1 MNTSFL
7 TDMLIGIG
15 NVSASPVSVK
25 RTATQN
31 TNQFAPA
38 PADDPP
44 YDDAP
49 QTTTTDNTFAFAQS
63 EPLDKPP
70 QEFRHT
76 LCKKTMAEQPQKAQD
91 SPESKEPG
99 PTSNVAEQPN
109 VVQSWLEQYSQT
121 VEHGKG
127 RVATK
132 IQPKAGY
139 ELAQLLA
146 NLKAGKSTLVTGQ
159 AAKSAEIKLLRTTD
173 KGQLGLKT
181 VSSETPKSP
190 PATDGQP
197 GEGKNVEKIQILNK
211 ILVATKGLTNQ
222 ENGRELTAESVSGGK
237 TATNSQKT
245 PVLNDSFS
253 AVQDKSTNL
262 EQKILI
268 GPEKSA
274 PVAEKPTDSKA
285 DAGQQG
291 HVLAESSDSNGKEQ
305 KGNLS
310 GDSLLKNLNP
320 AQFWTSAN
328 QTKDRGSSTSDNGSN
343 SAFEQMLSANNDQ
356 TPIVEQTSAFSLA
369 AKTADNPSPSDVYPS
384 INEQIQASIGSS
396 LRQGDQQITINLH
409 PPELGRIFIRFQEQQ
424 DQITGLLE
432 VEKIQTR
439 YEIEQALPQII
450 ENLRDS
456 GIQIKRLEVMLP
468 DTEQSEQEALKDQ
481 SLQNG
486 WAQQQDSANPGLRG
500 NNPDTGEINE
510 WLTNNNSYQNISEL
524 REAFVTGSSINM
536 LI

>member
-1 MNTSFL
+1 MNTSLL

-15 NVSASPVSVK
+15 NVSASPASLN
-25 RTATQN
+25 RTAIQN
-31 TNQFAPA
+31 LNQFAHL

-44 YDDAP
+44 YDDAL
-49 QTTTTDNTFAFAQS
+49 QTTTDNTFAFAQS

-91 SPESKEPG
+91 SPESKEPR

-109 VVQSWLEQYSQT
+109 VVQSWREQYSQT
-121 VEHGKG
+121 VEHSKG
-127 RVATK
+127 RVTTK
-132 IQPKAGY
+132 IQPKAGH

-146 NLKAGKSTLVTGQ
+146 NLKAGNFTPATV
-159 AAKSAEIKLLRTTD
+159 
-173 KGQLGLKT
+173 GLKT
-181 VSSETPKSP
+181 VSPETSKSP

-197 GEGKNVEKIQILNK
+197 GEGKSVEKIQILNK
-211 ILVATKGLTNQ
+211 ILVANKGLTNQ
-222 ENGRELTAESVSGGK
+222 ENGRELTNESVSGSK
-237 TATNSQKT
+237 TATNSQNQAVSGGQKT

-253 AVQDKSTNL
+253 AVQDKSTIL
-262 EQKILI
+262 EQKMPI

-274 PVAEKPTDSKA
+274 LFAEKPTGSKA
-285 DAGQQG
+285 SASQQG
-291 HVLAESSDSNGKEQ
+291 HILAESSDSNGKEQ

-310 GDSLLKNLNP
+310 GDSLLKNLNTV
-320 AQFWTSAN
+320 QSWTSAN
-328 QTKDRGSSTSDNGSN
+328 QTKDRGSSTSDNDSN
-343 SAFEQMLSANNDQ
+343 PAFEQILSANNAQ
-356 TPIVEQTSAFSLA
+356 ISIVEQTSAFGPS
-369 AKTADNPSPSDVYPS
+369 AKTTDNPSPSDVYPS
-384 INEQIQASIGSS
+384 LYEQIQASISGS

-409 PPELGRIFIRFQEQQ
+409 PPELGKILIRFQEQQ

-439 YEIEQALPQII
+439 YEIEHALPQII

-468 DTEQSEQEALKDQ
+468 DAEQSEQEALKDQ

-510 WLTNNNSYQNISEL
+510 WLTNNISYRNISEL

>member
-1 MNTSFL
+1 MNTSLL

-15 NVSASPVSVK
+15 NVSASPASLN
-25 RTATQN
+25 RTAIQN
-31 TNQFAPA
+31 MNQFAPL
-38 PADDPP
+38 PADTPP
-44 YDDAP
+44 YDDAL
-49 QTTTTDNTFAFAQS
+49 QTTTDNTFAFAQS
-63 EPLDKPP
+63 EHIDKPL
-70 QEFRHT
+70 QEFRPT
-76 LCKKTMAEQPQKAQD
+76 IRKKTMAEQPEKAQD
-91 SPESKEPG
+91 RPESKEPG

-127 RVATK
+127 RVTTK

-146 NLKAGKSTLVTGQ
+146 NSKASKSTPVTGQ

-181 VSSETPKSP
+181 VSSETSKSP

-197 GEGKNVEKIQILNK
+197 GEGK
-211 ILVATKGLTNQ
+211 
-222 ENGRELTAESVSGGK
+222 
-237 TATNSQKT
+237 TATNSQNPAVSEGQKT

-274 PVAEKPTDSKA
+274 PLAEKPSDSKA
-285 DAGQQG
+285 GAGQQG

-343 SAFEQMLSANNDQ
+343 SAFEQMLSANNAQ
-356 TPIVEQTSAFSLA
+356 TPIVEQTSAFSPA
-369 AKTADNPSPSDVYPS
+369 AKTAGSPSPSDVYPG

-424 DQITGLLE
+424 DQIAGLLE

-468 DTEQSEQEALKDQ
+468 DAEQSEQEALKDQ

-486 WAQQQDSANPGLRG
+486 WAQQQNSANPGLRG
-500 NNPDTGEINE
+500 NNPDTGEINKL
-510 WLTNNNSYQNISEL
+510 LTSNNSYQNISEL
-524 REAFVTGSSINM
+524 WGSFVTDDSINL

>member
-1 MNTSFL
+1 MNTSLL

-15 NVSASPVSVK
+15 NVSASPASVK
-25 RTATQN
+25 HTATQN

-38 PADDPP
+38 PADNPP

-63 EPLDKPP
+63 EYIDKPP

-76 LCKKTMAEQPQKAQD
+76 LRKKTMDEQPQKAQD

-127 RVATK
+127 RVTTK

-146 NLKAGKSTLVTGQ
+146 NLKAGKSTPVTGQ
-159 AAKSAEIKLLRTTD
+159 AAKSAEIKLLLTTD

-181 VSSETPKSP
+181 ASSETSKSP

-211 ILVATKGLTNQ
+211 ILVTTKGLTNQ
-222 ENGRELTAESVSGGK
+222 ENGRELTAESLSGGK

-253 AVQDKSTNL
+253 AVQDKSTDL
-262 EQKILI
+262 EQKIPI

-274 PVAEKPTDSKA
+274 PVAEKPTGSKA
-285 DAGQQG
+285 GAGQQG
-291 HVLAESSDSNGKEQ
+291 HVLAESSDSNSKEQ

-310 GDSLLKNLNP
+310 GNSLLKNLNP
-320 AQFWTSAN
+320 AQFWTS
-328 QTKDRGSSTSDNGSN
+328 DNGSN
-343 SAFEQMLSANNDQ
+343 SAFEQILSANNAQ
-356 TPIVEQTSAFSLA
+356 TPIVGQTSAFSPA
-369 AKTADNPSPSDVYPS
+369 AKTAGNPSPSDVYPG

-396 LRQGDQQITINLH
+396 LHQGDQQITINLH